1 MQYPLES
8 YSTFEQNLLCW
19 MGRFVRWKINTLSNH
34 QVRDK
39 EAILQCLKALHTAPH
54 TIQELLFLCKK
65 ARNAGL
71 VGINLFSTPLHKLY
85 EYLTSLQLDSLTR
98 IDEELLV
105 DFLSVYTSKLS
116 DASKKNYRIVLIG
129 FFGYI
134 DKHNT
139 YNQGSFVF
147 GIKLA
152 IRHIVSQASGQK
164 LPTYLDENELERFL
178 EAIDTTPLPIHRMAR
193 DRLIIKVIIY
203 TGMRVSEALSLRT
216 KDLIPQHDIW
226 MFQIRGKGNKMRV
239 AMIKKENTRAVSI
252 LKYMGGNS
260 MGSRTKIIVL
270 HMKEIIYTAIFAAL
284 GILLIILLV
293 IMFRPGGESGQKNTE
308 QQYTPGTYTS
318 SLMLNNTNLEVEVS
332 VDEDRISSIRF
343 SNLDDTVQAMFPLL
357 QPAIED
363 IAEQVY
369 ETQSLDD
376 ITLSDETP
384 YTSQVILDAI
394 KEAVNKAA
402 VE

>member
-1 MQYPLES
+1 
-8 YSTFEQNLLCW
+8 
-19 MGRFVRWKINTLSNH
+19 
-34 QVRDK
+34 
-39 EAILQCLKALHTAPH
+39 
-54 TIQELLFLCKK
+54 
-65 ARNAGL
+65 
-71 VGINLFSTPLHKLY
+71 
-85 EYLTSLQLDSLTR
+85 
-98 IDEELLV
+98 
-105 DFLSVYTSKLS
+105 
-116 DASKKNYRIVLIG
+116 
-129 FFGYI
+129 
-134 DKHNT
+134 
-139 YNQGSFVF
+139 
-147 GIKLA
+147 
-152 IRHIVSQASGQK
+152 
-164 LPTYLDENELERFL
+164 
-178 EAIDTTPLPIHRMAR
+178 
-193 DRLIIKVIIY
+193 
-203 TGMRVSEALSLRT
+203 
-216 KDLIPQHDIW
+216 
-226 MFQIRGKGNKMRV
+226 
-239 AMIKKENTRAVSI
+239 
-252 LKYMGGNS
+252 

-376 ITLSDETP
+376 IILSDETP